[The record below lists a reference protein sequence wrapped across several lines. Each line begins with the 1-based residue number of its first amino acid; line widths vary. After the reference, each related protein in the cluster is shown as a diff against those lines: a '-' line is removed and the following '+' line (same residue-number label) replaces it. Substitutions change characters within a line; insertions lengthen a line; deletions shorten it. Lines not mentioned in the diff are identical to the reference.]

1 MFNLVLNTLFYLNS
15 LTARWWT
22 IIWFKVKS
30 YFQGYILRAIC
41 YWDFASKS
49 ETPSHMLKLTS
60 FSNDPLYKTPITAPV
75 ITILVPTFS
84 SIGFIGKKNWFQVLT
99 CKLLYYKY
107 ILGHCKG
114 VANLFCNINIYR
126 EVLTHFPIF

>member
-1 MFNLVLNTLFYLNS
+1 MMNNHLVQSKKLFSGPHSASNML
-15 LTARWWT
+15 LRLR
-22 IIWFKVKS
+22 
-30 YFQGYILRAIC
+30 FQKRDSIS
-41 YWDFASKS
+41 FV
-49 ETPSHMLKLTS
+49 KLTS

-99 CKLLYYKY
+99 CKLLYYTY